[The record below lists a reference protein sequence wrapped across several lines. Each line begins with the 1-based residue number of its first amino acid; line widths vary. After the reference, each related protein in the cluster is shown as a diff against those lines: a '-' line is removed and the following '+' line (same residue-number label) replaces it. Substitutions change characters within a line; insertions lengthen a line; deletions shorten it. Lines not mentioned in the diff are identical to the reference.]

1 VVLNAIKGYQ
11 IPFASPPPVRS
22 FLAEPNFSTLEA
34 THCDNEVDRLLQ
46 KGAIN
51 IVDYT
56 PDQFLSPFFLRE
68 KSSGGD
74 AFHS

>member
-1 VVLNAIKGYQ
+1 MVLNAIKGYQ

-34 THCDNEVDRLLQ
+34 THCDNEIDRLLH
-46 KGAIN
+46 KRAIN

-56 PDQFLSPFFLRE
+56 PDQFLSPFFSPR
-68 KSSGGD
+68 KIFGGD